1 MSDTLF
7 MVLGLVLIIE
17 GIGPALFPN
26 RWQNYLLRI
35 AKESPNNIRT
45 LGLVMLTVGIALF
58 MFS

>member
-1 MSDTLF
+1 MTDTLF

-35 AKESPNNIRT
+35 AKESPSNIRT
-45 LGLVMLTVGIALF
+45 LGFVMLITGIVLFTV
-58 MFS
+58 S